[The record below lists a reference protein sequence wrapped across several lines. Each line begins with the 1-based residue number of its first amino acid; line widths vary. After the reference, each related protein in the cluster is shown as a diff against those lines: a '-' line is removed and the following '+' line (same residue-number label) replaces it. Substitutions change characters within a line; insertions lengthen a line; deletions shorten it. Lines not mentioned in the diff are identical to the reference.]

1 MTATTDSVRALAPDD
16 SSFKAARGLCAL
28 RQWPLL
34 GRNDDAVWGECQG
47 SGSKP
52 YQTQVDLRADAPS
65 FRCSCPSRKFPC
77 KHGLALLLLRVE
89 QTAAFQSNE
98 PPTWVSEWLN
108 ARAERSEKKAA
119 KAAEPASAPDPQAR
133 ARREARRHQRIAQAA
148 ADLQRWL
155 SDLLDRGLGSLNAGH
170 RAEVEGMAARMVD
183 AQAPGLAAR
192 LRELAL
198 EVGSGEQWIARALA
212 QMGLLQLACEG
223 IARRETL
230 SPGLRAEID
239 AVAGWNVDK
248 AELLASTPPADDH
261 WTVIGQRVSELD
273 KKLSERRVWM
283 FGANT
288 GRFACLLDY
297 RYAAA
302 AFERHYVVGSC
313 FDGAL
318 HFHPGFAGLR
328 ASQGEIRAVIPPQ
341 WPQLTLAELLDGVA
355 DRAARSPW
363 LWWQPFWLKQAQLQ
377 RRESGWRVHADG
389 CVWPLQISDPHGFE
403 MLASSGGR
411 PIDVFAETRG
421 EDLVPL
427 AAVTNDGLWQW
438 ASLG

>member
-1 MTATTDSVRALAPDD
+1 MTTTADSVRALAPDD
-16 SSFKAARGLCAL
+16 ASFKAARGLCAV

-34 GRNDDAVWGECQG
+34 GRNEDAVWGECQG

-77 KHGLALLLLRVE
+77 KHGLALLLLGVE
-89 QTAAFQSNE
+89 QAAAFQGSE
-98 PPTWVSEWLN
+98 PPAWVSEWLN
-108 ARAERSEKKAA
+108 ARAERNEKKAA
-119 KAAEPASAPDPQAR
+119 KAAEPASEPDLQAR
-133 ARREARRHQRIAQAA
+133 AKREQKRHQRIAQAA

-155 SDLLDRGLGSLNAGH
+155 ADLLDRGLGSMNSNH
-170 RAEVEGMAARMVD
+170 RGDVEAMAARMVD

-198 EVGSGEQWIARALA
+198 EIGNGEQWIARALA

-223 IARRETL
+223 IAGREAL
-230 SPGLRAEID
+230 SPELRAEID
-239 AVAGWNVDK
+239 AVAGWSVDK
-248 AELLASTPPADDH
+248 AELLANTAPLVDH
-261 WTVIGQRVSELD
+261 WTVLGQRVSELD
-273 KKLSERRVWM
+273 RKLSERRVWL
-283 FGANT
+283 FGGAS

-297 RYAAA
+297 RFAAA
-302 AFERHYVVGSC
+302 AFERHYIVGSG

-328 ASQGEIRAVIPPQ
+328 ATQGEIRAVVPAR

-355 DRAARSPW
+355 ERAARSPW
-363 LWWQPFWLKQAQLQ
+363 LWWQPFWLKQALLQ
-377 RRESGWRVHADG
+377 RLHSGWRIQADG
-389 CVWPLQISDPHGFE
+389 HVWPLQIGDQQGFE
-403 MLASSGGR
+403 LLASSGGR
-411 PIDVFAETRG
+411 PVDLFAETRG

-427 AAVTNDGLWQW
+427 AAVSNDGLWQW
-438 ASLG
+438 GSA